1 MNALAGWGF
10 ATQEAFERHCNPAP
24 AKPDRRPSFATGRYV
39 KPGELEAYA
48 ASLDHIPSHA
58 EVWEYFKCAR
68 PSAYNYRTKVIA
80 IMAKRGWI
88 T

>member
-10 ATQEAFERHCNPAP
+10 ATQEAFERHCNP
-24 AKPDRRPSFATGRYV
+24 
-39 KPGELEAYA
+39 
-48 ASLDHIPSHA
+48 
-58 EVWEYFKCAR
+58 
-68 PSAYNYRTKVIA
+68 TKVIA